1 MKGRIEKK
9 KSTVNKENVANTSVN
24 TIVPEKVNRI

>member
-9 KSTVNKENVANTSVN
+9 KSTVNKENVANTSAN
-24 TIVPEKVNRI
+24 TIVPEKVNLI